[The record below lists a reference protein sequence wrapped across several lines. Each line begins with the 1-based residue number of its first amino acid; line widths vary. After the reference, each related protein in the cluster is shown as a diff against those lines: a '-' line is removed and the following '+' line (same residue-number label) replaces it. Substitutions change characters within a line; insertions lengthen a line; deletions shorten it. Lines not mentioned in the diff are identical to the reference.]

1 MKKRLV
7 FPLCMVVLSW
17 SEDKKIMGDQ
27 IRGMS
32 SNLPY
37 IQGGKIQKH
46 GTAESIGMA
55 TLIYEKWSKHD
66 KKLIL
71 CGKSIGNGQTID
83 FCDTLKILKLS
94 KDSLITSGGQNYVVK
109 YYKVNNLSDT
119 EGYNLEQ

>member
-1 MKKRLV
+1 MKKLLLL
-7 FPLCMVVLSW
+7 PLCMVLFSC
-17 SEDKKIMGDQ
+17 SEDKNIMGDWIQ
-27 IRGMS
+27 VMP

-37 IQGGKIQKH
+37 IQGVKIQEH

-66 KKLIL
+66 NKLIL

-119 EGYNLEQ
+119 EGYNLE